1 MITVASVT
9 NCMHLM
15 TYYSRD
21 DRLVTSLLISSQI
34 SDYKVDLPINSS
46 VELVFG
52 NVSFMYVR
60 IHSYIAT

>member
-1 MITVASVT
+1 MA
-9 NCMHLM
+9 
-15 TYYSRD
+15 YFSRD

-46 VELVFG
+46 VELIFG

-60 IHSYIAT
+60 ICFMYVLCIYIATKLRNSC